1 MQTAEV
7 IKETTLKIGRSI
19 TFKLVTMFILVLVL
33 LIPASMVKS
42 LIRERDDRKWG
53 VINEISQK
61 WGQAQTVAGPV
72 ISIPYIQNVAV
83 KNGKT
88 TQIKKYL
95 HLLPDSVDIKSQII
109 PEIRYRGIYEA
120 VLYHTTL
127 SLEGSFPSAVIEE
140 MQISPDDVVWS
151 GAFISL
157 GITDMRGIKEPI
169 NATFDG
175 KSVSMEPGIKTADVI
190 PSGVSAGIRMDGSRK
205 RHPFH
210 FELNLNGSRQINFT
224 PVGKVTTVTASSPWK
239 DPSFNGGF
247 LPIER
252 TLDQN
257 GFTAKWK
264 ILHLNR
270 NYPQYWQGKGHDLFS
285 SIFGV
290 TLFSPVNIYQKTMR
304 TAKYALMFIVFTF
317 MAFFISEVM
326 NRLRVHPVQY
336 FLIGLALIIFYTLLL
351 SISEQMNFEAAYL
364 ISAIAIISLITGY
377 GHSILKNRSVTG
389 MVGGILAILYAYL
402 YILLQIE
409 DYALLM
415 GSVGLFCVLCAIM
428 YMTRH
433 IDWYAIHQEASN
445 TRPVPATDPSGSQQC
460 DASKFGR

>member
-1 MQTAEV
+1 MHTAET
-7 IKETTLKIGRSI
+7 IKETTCKIGRST

-33 LIPASMVKS
+33 LIPVSMVKS
-42 LIRERDDRKWG
+42 LIRERDDRKCD

-88 TQIKKYL
+88 IQVTKYM
-95 HLLPDSVDIKSQII
+95 HLLPDTVDIKSHIN

-120 VLYHTTL
+120 VLYNTTL
-127 SLEGSFPSAVIEE
+127 CLEGSFPSAVIEE
-140 MQISPDDVVWS
+140 MQISPDNVVWS

-157 GITDMRGIKEPI
+157 GVTDMRGIKDRI

-175 KSVSMEPGIKTADVI
+175 KPVSMESGIKTADVI
-190 PSGVSAGIRMDGSRK
+190 PSGVSAGIRLDSTQK
-205 RHPFH
+205 HHPFH
-210 FELNLNGSRQINFT
+210 LELNLNGSRQINFA

-239 DPSFNGGF
+239 DPSFNGDF
-247 LPIER
+247 LPVKR
-252 TLDQN
+252 TLDQK

-264 ILHLNR
+264 VLHLNR
-270 NYPQYWQGKGHDLFS
+270 NYPQYWTGKGYDLYS

-336 FLIGLALIIFYTLLL
+336 FLIGLAMIIFYTLLL
-351 SISEQMNFEAAYL
+351 SISEQMNFGTAYL
-364 ISAIAIISLITGY
+364 ISAVAIISLITGY
-377 GHSILKNRSVTG
+377 AKSILKNNYVVL
-389 MVGGILAILYAYL
+389 MVGGILTILYAYL

-415 GSVGLFCVLCAIM
+415 GSVGLFGVLCAIM
-428 YMTRH
+428 YLTRS
-433 IDWYAIHQEASN
+433 IDWYAIHQETLN
-445 TRPVPATDPSGSQQC
+445 TRPVQSTDPG
-460 DASKFGR
+460 GV